1 MKKWIGLISIVISST
16 LMVMGL
22 LYMIQKKQDRKIG
35 GRLIK
40 VDYRF
45 SKEF

>member
-1 MKKWIGLISIVISST
+1 
-16 LMVMGL
+16 MVMGL

>member
-1 MKKWIGLISIVISST
+1 MKKWMGLLTVIASST
-16 LMVMGL
+16 LMVLGL
-22 LYMIQKKQDRKIG
+22 LYLIQKKQDQKIG
-35 GRLIK
+35 GRLVK

>member
-1 MKKWIGLISIVISST
+1 MKKWIGILSIIASST

-22 LYMIQKKQDRKIG
+22 LYLIQKKQNEKIG

>member
-1 MKKWIGLISIVISST
+1 MKKIIWATTTVLSAV
-16 LMVMGL
+16 LMVMGI
-22 LYMIQKKQDRKIG
+22 LYLIQRKQDEKIG